1 MAVTA
6 NTNETYNVS
15 TIKENIQDA
24 LVSISPTETPF
35 MSAIGTKSVS
45 NTYFEWATID
55 LAAASSTNR
64 VAEGEKHSGQ
74 RRTNERYSF
83 GQLRSDF

>member
-15 TIKENIQDA
+15 TLKEDLQDA
-24 LVSISPTETPF
+24 LISISPTETPF
-35 MSAIGTKSVS
+35 MSAIGAKSVS

-55 LAAASSTNR
+55 LAA
-64 VAEGEKHSGQ
+64 
-74 RRTNERYSF
+74 